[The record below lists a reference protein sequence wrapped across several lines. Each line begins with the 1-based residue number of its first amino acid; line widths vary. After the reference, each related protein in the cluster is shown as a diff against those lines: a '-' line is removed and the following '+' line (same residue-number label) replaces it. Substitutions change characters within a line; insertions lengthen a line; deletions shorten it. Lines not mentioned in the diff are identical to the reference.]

1 LTQSLFRSQALEA
14 ATSTAAAG
22 SPPITPFSWHLLGG
36 FITVI
41 VGLVLVFVATA
52 EYSRKETAVGSLVAS
67 GGAVRV
73 AAMRGGVVADLKVA
87 EGDRVG
93 AGQPLFTVSSQQ
105 QLEAGGTLDRA
116 VLASLETQVAVLKEQ
131 IASDPDRVAM
141 ERHRLDT
148 AIASVQA
155 EREALLAQREI
166 MAARVQAA
174 AERQRTFAGLVER
187 GSVTRTALQELE
199 EALLSRR
206 QSLADLD
213 RQVAAIEKE
222 LGQVQLQRE
231 QLPVQQ
237 AERLAGWR
245 LSLADRER
253 QQAEVRAQGAQV
265 ITAPV
270 SGKVTALQ
278 IRAGQVVDPN
288 RPLLT
293 LLPDGPGLK
302 AEVYV
307 PSRAIGFVAPGQAVR
322 LMVDAFPFQRFGTVS
337 GTVETVSQAVLAP
350 GDVIGRVVLT
360 EPAYR
365 ATVRLDR
372 QSIDAF
378 GQPVDLQPDMSLKA
392 DIILEGR
399 SLIAWLFEPIL
410 SVRGRM

>member
-1 LTQSLFRSQALEA
+1 MTQSLFRSQALEA